1 MGALTESLRFY
12 LWLFLDLR
20 LGALLLYELSAVFYR
35 NFVFDQLFS
44 SFGRKPSAASFFYTH
59 KRSLKVRV
67 PMIFFSLSPTPP
79 SVSLNRESSV

>member
-12 LWLFLDLR
+12 LWLFL
-20 LGALLLYELSAVFYR
+20 ALLCELVCCFYET
-35 NFVFDQLFS
+35 FVRL
-44 SFGRKPSAASFFYTH
+44 AASLLLRAFFYTH
-59 KRSLKVRV
+59 KRSLRV